1 MQPDTVI
8 FDMDGL
14 LVDSEPLWN
23 DVAKD
28 VLATYGIVLTEEQY
42 HITTGLRTREFLQWW
57 FSRHGIQETELA
69 TCEQRIIHT
78 VMARVGQDAPVMPGV
93 PYIFNFFKQRGFKI
107 GIAST
112 SPMELIELVT
122 GIIGVKNLVQHIT
135 SAQHLQYAK
144 PHPEVYLN
152 CAKLLGSDPLQCICF
167 EDSFNGMIAVKA
179 ARMKAV
185 VVPHHSQQK
194 QERWAAA
201 DLRLS
206 SLVNFGELHL
216 NLMG

>member
-1 MQPDTVI
+1 
-8 FDMDGL
+8 MDGL
-14 LVDSEPLWN
+14 LIDSEPLWN
-23 DVAKD
+23 DVATD
-28 VLATYGIVLTEEQY
+28 VLAQYGIMLTEEQY
-42 HITTGLRTREFLQWW
+42 HITTGLRTKEFLQWW
-57 FSRHGIQETELA
+57 FTRHGINDAELEG
-69 TCEQRIIHT
+69 CEQRIIQG
-78 VMARVGQDAPVMPGV
+78 VMARIERDAAVMPGV
-93 PYIFNFFKQRGFKI
+93 PYIFNFFIQRGFKI

-112 SPMELIELVT
+112 SPPELIELVT
-122 GIIGVKNLVQHIT
+122 RIIGVKQHVGHYA
-135 SAQHLQYAK
+135 SAQYLQYAK

-152 CAKLLGSDPLQCICF
+152 CAALLDSNPLQCICF

-179 ARMKAV
+179 ARMKCV

-216 NLMG
+216 NLLD